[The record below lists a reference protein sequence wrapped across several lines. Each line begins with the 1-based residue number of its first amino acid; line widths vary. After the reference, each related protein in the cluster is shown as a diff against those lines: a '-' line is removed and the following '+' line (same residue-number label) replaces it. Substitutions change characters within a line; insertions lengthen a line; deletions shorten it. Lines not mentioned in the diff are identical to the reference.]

1 MRGLETAAADVF
13 SAVPNRAFP
22 KKYVKKELLFL
33 QSDHFISKKQVQKKR
48 QGGSFYCNRSFFL
61 CYILGMHTK

>member
-13 SAVPNRAFP
+13 PAVPNRAFP
-22 KKYVKKELLFL
+22 KKYVKKRYYFYNQITLY
-33 QSDHFISKKQVQKKR
+33 QKDRCKR
-48 QGGSFYCNRSFFL
+48 NDGAAVSIATGLFL

>member
-13 SAVPNRAFP
+13 PAVPNRAFP
-22 KKYVKKELLFL
+22 KKYVKKALLFL
-33 QSDHFISKKQVQKKR
+33 QSDHFISKRQVQKND
-48 QGGSFYCNRSFFL
+48 GAAVSIATGLFL